1 MKRGEIEHVI
11 RAAADVVDD
20 EIVVVGSQAV
30 LGETSDPPAQLLVSM
45 EADVFPLSTPER
57 SIEIDGALGD
67 GSPFHAM
74 NGYFAHGVGPETPR
88 APKGWQGRLVPIVF
102 EPTGGWRRKA
112 VGHFM
117 EIHDLVVSKLV
128 AGREKN
134 LDYAVATIQA
144 GLVDVD
150 NLRRGI
156 DLLDD
161 LDRTS
166 AERSLDVVS
175 GRLGA

>member
-1 MKRGEIEHVI
+1 
-11 RAAADVVDD
+11 
-20 EIVVVGSQAV
+20 
-30 LGETSDPPAQLLVSM
+30 
-45 EADVFPLSTPER
+45 
-57 SIEIDGALGD
+57 
-67 GSPFHAM
+67 
-74 NGYFAHGVGPETPR
+74 
-88 APKGWQGRLVPIVF
+88 
-102 EPTGGWRRKA
+102 
-112 VGHFM
+112 M